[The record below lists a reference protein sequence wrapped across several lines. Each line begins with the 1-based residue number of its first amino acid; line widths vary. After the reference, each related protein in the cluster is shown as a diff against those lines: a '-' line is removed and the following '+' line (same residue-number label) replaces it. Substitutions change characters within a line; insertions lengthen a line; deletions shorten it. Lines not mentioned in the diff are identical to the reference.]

1 VVGDSHLGYLYNYD
15 NNPAIHNV
23 VWPFD
28 VETDV
33 RDEELTTVLLRT
45 GRYRWRVSERP
56 PT

>member
-1 VVGDSHLGYLYNYD
+1 MVGDSHLGYLYNYD